1 LQIRRD
7 LVDADAKN
15 VAYRRSVAFSYYKL
29 GIAFALQ
36 GNHAQAVDAH
46 DQALALRK
54 QLVAESPGQGAF
66 KNELAWSE
74 GRLGRLLATSDPKRA
89 ATLIKSALDRSRM
102 LVAGDSINLEL
113 KDALVEGL
121 IASAMLAKATGDE
134 TARAAVLNEA
144 LGIASAAAATAKQN
158 ANWPFF
164 LAEIHAGLAEHA
176 AATGD
181 AKTAAAEWKAVRE
194 ALEPLAA
201 ADRLAVGRKPLLER
215 ARDR

>member
-1 LQIRRD
+1 
-7 LVDADAKN
+7 
-15 VAYRRSVAFSYYKL
+15 
-29 GIAFALQ
+29 
-36 GNHAQAVDAH
+36 
-46 DQALALRK
+46 
-54 QLVAESPGQGAF
+54 
-66 KNELAWSE
+66 
-74 GRLGRLLATSDPKRA
+74 
-89 ATLIKSALDRSRM
+89 
-102 LVAGDSINLEL
+102 
-113 KDALVEGL
+113 
-121 IASAMLAKATGDE
+121 
-134 TARAAVLNEA
+134 VLNEA